1 MKVICVDDEELLAE
15 EIAEMCQ
22 ALDQVDAV
30 RSFTIAA
37 EALKYLETE
46 SAEVALLDISM
57 PEMDGIRL
65 AKRIREI
72 HPEMRI
78 IFLTGYENYALDAY
92 SVHPS
97 GYLLKPVKK
106 AQLAEEIAWAAR
118 DIPGKEPHH
127 HIEARTFGYFDLLVD
142 GAPIAFRNSR
152 GKELLAYLIDR
163 HGAFVPRREA
173 FAVLWEDCEYT
184 RSMQKQFDAVIRSL
198 RNILAEHGIGGI
210 LEVRSGSM
218 RIRPEMISCDAWR
231 FMENDPESVHAFMGE
246 YMSNYGWA
254 KYTESCM
261 YFQKGISIAPLK

>member
-15 EIAEMCQ
+15 EITEMCQ
-22 ALDQVDAV
+22 ELDQVDEV

-57 PEMDGIRL
+57 PEMDGICL

-78 IFLTGYENYALDAY
+78 IFLTGYKNYALDAY

-106 AQLAEEIAWAAR
+106 AQLAEEIIWAAR
-118 DIPGKEPHH
+118 DISGKKPY

-142 GAPIAFRNSR
+142 GTPIAFRNSR

-163 HGAFVPRREA
+163 HGAFVPRKEA

-184 RSMQKQFDAVIRSL
+184 CSMQKQFDAIIRNL
-198 RNILAEHGIGGI
+198 RAILAEHGIGDI
-210 LEVRSGSM
+210 IEVRSGSM
-218 RIRPEMISCDAWR
+218 RIRPELISCDAWR

-246 YMSNYGWA
+246 YMSNYGWT

-261 YFQKGISIAPLK
+261 YFQKGISIAPLE

>member
-1 MKVICVDDEELLAE
+1 MRVICVDDEELLAE
-15 EIAEMCQ
+15 EIADMCQ
-22 ALDQVDAV
+22 VLDQVDEV
-30 RSFTIAA
+30 RCFTVAA
-37 EALKYLETE
+37 QALEYLETE
-46 SAEVALLDISM
+46 CAEVALLDISM

-65 AKRIREI
+65 ARRIREI

-78 IFLTGYENYALDAY
+78 IFLTGYEKYALDAY

-118 DIPGKEPHH
+118 DIPGKAPRPV
-127 HIEARTFGYFDLLVD
+127 EARTFGNFDLLVD
-142 GAPIAFRNSR
+142 GTPIAFRSSR

-184 RSMQKQFDAVIRSL
+184 RSKQKQFDTVIRSL
-198 RNILAEHGIGGI
+198 RAILVEHGIGDI

-218 RIRPEMISCDAWR
+218 RIRPELISCDAWR

-246 YMSNYGWA
+246 YMSNYEWA
-254 KYTESCM
+254 KYAESCM
-261 YFQKGISIAPLK
+261 YFQKGLSTAPLD